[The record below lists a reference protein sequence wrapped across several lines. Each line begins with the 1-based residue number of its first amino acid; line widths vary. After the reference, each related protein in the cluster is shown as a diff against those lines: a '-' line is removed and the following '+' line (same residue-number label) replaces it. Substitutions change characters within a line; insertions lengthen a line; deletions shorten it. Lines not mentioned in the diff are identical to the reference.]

1 MNMQSRVIEMIFSRY
16 FARLLVVPTKCKSME
31 PWKLSTKTLLDLNM
45 LSVCSILK
53 AHPERIVHRAEEGE
67 GPGIHAKSG

>member
-31 PWKLSTKTLLDLNM
+31 IGTWEAINRNIFLSQHEYVLT
-45 LSVCSILK
+45 
-53 AHPERIVHRAEEGE
+53 
-67 GPGIHAKSG
+67 